1 MRRKKR
7 FTIKLVAIGFAV
19 AAIGAPVA
27 QAIPE
32 GLDGSDSRA
41 IRADGSQSVVSP
53 DDRVMHGTHPQVI
66 RSPDDRPIHGVTSV
80 QPTQSVSASDDRGF
94 ELSNGVLSGLAL
106 ALLAAMMIGFS
117 VHHVRKAHRTASA

>member
-19 AAIGAPVA
+19 AAIGAPAA

-32 GLDGSDSRA
+32 GMDGSDVRA
-41 IRADGSQSVVSP
+41 LHSVGIQPVVSP
-53 DDRVMHGTHPQVI
+53 DDRTMHGMNPQVVK
-66 RSPDDRPIHGVTSV
+66 SPDDRPFHGATSV
-80 QPTQSVSASDDRGF
+80 QSAQPVSATDDRGF

-106 ALLAAMMIGFS
+106 ALLAAMMIGYS
-117 VHHVRKAHRTASA
+117 AHHVRKAHRPASA